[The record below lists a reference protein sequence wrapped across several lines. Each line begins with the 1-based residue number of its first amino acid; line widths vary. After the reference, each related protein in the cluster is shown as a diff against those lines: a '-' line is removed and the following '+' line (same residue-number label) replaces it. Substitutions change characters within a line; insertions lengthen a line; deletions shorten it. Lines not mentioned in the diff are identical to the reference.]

1 MRFRRYDGPA
11 FEINGPLLEAVG
23 PSEREA
29 LLATEHHPLGL
40 LAVPPGPSR
49 SRLIGLVCRFWH
61 RARVLI
67 PCARIMEARRLAGEL
82 GEYLG
87 GNIDA
92 VHKGTWRSG
101 CRVVCCTF
109 HSAHA
114 ADPAD
119 WDIVIFARGEQAI
132 SVKAGVVRAEF
143 HEGTCEDFLRR
154 HEIEAVSAA
163 QGTNRQRQRFA
174 GCLLQRAADSRNSR
188 VAIEHLA
195 TKGGPAPGPNGLR
208 LRDLD
213 DQERWDLAR
222 ALSRAIRSGQ
232 YRPGPSRKVMIP
244 KGPGRGHRPLRLQ
257 NVEDRAVQRAIVQ
270 VVQPLVDP
278 HFRLSFGYRP
288 GLGREHALAAAEQLA
303 AAGHRWVWITEDVK
317 DAFENV
323 PHGRLL
329 EVVRRQVPANDLV
342 ELIWVIIANRRSKG
356 IRQGSPLS
364 PLLLNL
370 YLHWLLDRRWH
381 HGHPD
386 VPLLRAADDLLV
398 LCQSREQAQ
407 EAYENLEQA
416 VRQAGMA
423 LKGNPE
429 GTIRDLAAGQEAHWL
444 GYRLRK
450 EGSDLRV
457 SLTERSWY
465 RLEEGLML
473 AHEEPDAPLA
483 ANRVILGWTN
493 QQGAACGTG

>member
-1 MRFRRYDGPA
+1 MKQHPLPGKQYPSVPAVVYVDIRLRGSRVAGPVGPA
-11 FEINGPLLEAVG
+11 TRYFFYFYGRVPPAVSSGPAAGRRSPAGNPLLPQAVAPRG
-23 PSEREA
+23 PNA
-29 LLATEHHPLGL
+29 GPTATPRQCLWII
-40 LAVPPGPSR
+40 AIR
-49 SRLIGLVCRFWH
+49 GLVLMLLVTPSSGSVLGNMLGGVMGNTQSKLKLSPHADEFGDSNCVSLTSPTHQRKEATMYTRPDRRRATQGFAG
-61 RARVLI
+61 ARVREV
-67 PCARIMEARRLAGEL
+67 P
-82 GEYLG
+82 
-87 GNIDA
+87 
-92 VHKGTWRSG
+92 
-101 CRVVCCTF
+101 
-109 HSAHA
+109 
-114 ADPAD
+114 
-119 WDIVIFARGEQAI
+119 
-132 SVKAGVVRAEF
+132 AEF

-174 GCLLQRAADSRNSR
+174 GCLLQRAADSRNLR
-188 VAIEHLA
+188 LAIEHLA

-257 NVEDRAVQRAIVQ
+257 NVEDRTVQRAIVQ
-270 VVQPLVDP
+270 VVQPFVDP

-370 YLHWLLDRRWH
+370 YLHWLLDRRWQH
-381 HGHPD
+381 AHPET
-386 VPLLRAADDLLV
+386 PLLRAADDLLI
-398 LCQSREQAQ
+398 LCQSRGQAQ
-407 EAYENLEQA
+407 AAYQELQQA

-429 GTIRDLAAGQEAHWL
+429 GTIRELAAGQEAHWL
-444 GYRLRK
+444 G
-450 EGSDLRV
+450 
-457 SLTERSWY
+457 
-465 RLEEGLML
+465 
-473 AHEEPDAPLA
+473 
-483 ANRVILGWTN
+483 
-493 QQGAACGTG
+493 